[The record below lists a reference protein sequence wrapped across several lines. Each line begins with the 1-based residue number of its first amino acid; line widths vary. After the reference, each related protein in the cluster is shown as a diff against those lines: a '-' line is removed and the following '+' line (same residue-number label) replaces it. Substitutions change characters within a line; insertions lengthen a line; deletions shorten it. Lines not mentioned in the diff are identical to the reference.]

1 MSHYTVAVF
10 TKPGGKTVEE
20 LLEPFDEITEVA
32 PYVYQTKQEIID
44 EIREEIKKLRADMK
58 AYAEDSEAYLKKY
71 RVYWL
76 TDENVNPRQLKE
88 YYAKKLSKENLTDEE
103 IYKDYR
109 EQFDDESYNENGD
122 ILSTYNPNSK
132 WDWWCVG
139 GRWSGLLRVK
149 DENGNITDDD
159 EGKIKN
165 IDFSP
170 STEETAEHERW
181 WDVVIGGAPLEEGED
196 KFSFLLWGKTKEEI
210 IETYGTKENYVAEK
224 CKFRTYALLTPEGE
238 WFEPGKMGWWA
249 LTTETPESRKDYN
262 KFFDDFLAKAD
273 PEWTLTIVDCHI

>member
-20 LLEPFDEITEVA
+20 LLEPFYENIEVA
-32 PYVYQTKQEIID
+32 PYVDQTKQEIID
-44 EIREEIKKLRADMK
+44 GVREEIKRLRADMK
-58 AYAEDSEAYLKKY
+58 AYAEDSDAYLKKY
-71 RVYWL
+71 RAYWL
-76 TDENVNPRQLKE
+76 TDENINPRQLRE
-88 YYAKKLSKENLTDEE
+88 YYAEKLSKENLTDEE

-109 EQFDDESYNENGD
+109 EQFDDKSYNENGD

-159 EGKIKN
+159 EGKIKD

-170 STEETAEHERW
+170 STEESASHERW

-196 KFSFLLWGKTKEEI
+196 KFSFLLWEKTKEEI
-210 IETYGTKENYVAEK
+210 IETYGTKENYVTEK

-249 LTTETPESRKDYN
+249 MTTETPESIKDYN